1 MRADLMTRLDRDRD
15 AKLLDIA
22 RSPFEQLDG
31 LPVKPICVI
40 ILIEMGEKRQEPV
53 NRRRW
58 LWYAILLVVPP
69 ILVPAI
75 CLYFRDRGWL
85 QIDLTLMGLLLAGY
99 WAIVISVGARL
110 LRSQRTSLASSPASP
125 LIELELENDLQTR
138 LSEFA
143 SGQQQ
148 KMAVAAFDL
157 LDREIPRFELDED
170 RTRARRDN
178 EHLRQQAGQGAFLV
192 AVTTEIL
199 RRLLLL
205 SGVEETDR
213 RLWRTHVNSTAS
225 RIVRDALEH
234 QPST

>member
-1 MRADLMTRLDRDRD
+1 
-15 AKLLDIA
+15 
-22 RSPFEQLDG
+22 
-31 LPVKPICVI
+31 
-40 ILIEMGEKRQEPV
+40 MGEKRQEPTK
-53 NRRRW
+53 RRRW
-58 LWYAILLVVPP
+58 IWYSVLLVVPP
-69 ILVPAI
+69 ILIPAV
-75 CLYFRDRGWL
+75 CLYFRDRGWI
-85 QIDLTLMGLLLAGY
+85 QIDLTLMGLLLAAY
-99 WAIVISVGARL
+99 WGIVITVGARL
-110 LRSQRTSLASSPASP
+110 LRSQQTRTAGRPASP
-125 LIELELENDLQTR
+125 LIELELENDLQAR
-138 LSEFA
+138 LSAFA

-170 RTRARRDN
+170 RNRARRDN

-205 SGVEETDR
+205 SGVEENDR

-234 QPST
+234 QLST

>member
-1 MRADLMTRLDRDRD
+1 M
-15 AKLLDIA
+15 
-22 RSPFEQLDG
+22 EQ
-31 LPVKPICVI
+31 
-40 ILIEMGEKRQEPV
+40 KRQESD

-58 LWYAILLVVPP
+58 VLYGLLLVIPP
-69 ILVPAI
+69 ILIPAI

-85 QIDLTLMGLLLAGY
+85 EVDLTLMGVLLAGY
-99 WAIVISVGARL
+99 WGIVIAVGARI
-110 LRSQRTSLASSPASP
+110 LRSQQSSAIARPASP
-125 LIELELENDLQTR
+125 LIELELENELQVR
-138 LSEFA
+138 LAEFA

-148 KMAVAAFDL
+148 KMAVVAFDL

-170 RTRARRDN
+170 RSRARRDN

-213 RLWRTHVNSTAS
+213 RLWRTHVNSTAA
-225 RIVRDALEH
+225 RIVRNALEH
-234 QPST
+234 QLST